1 MIDPLFGYDFINDA
15 FDGCTYTCQTEALAR
30 MIAGENVFL
39 SGAAGSGKTTVINTF
54 IKRVKEHRAVAV
66 TASTGIAAVLIG
78 GKTIHSWAGLG
89 IDTTPFNPKDISLSL
104 IPISEPTRPY

>member
-78 GKTIHSWAGLG
+78 GKTIHSWAGPVSYTHL
-89 IDTTPFNPKDISLSL
+89 TL
-104 IPISEPTRPY
+104 PTIALLCRSRWSPYH

>member
-39 SGAAGSGKTTVINTF
+39 SGAAG
-54 IKRVKEHRAVAV
+54 
-66 TASTGIAAVLIG
+66 
-78 GKTIHSWAGLG
+78 
-89 IDTTPFNPKDISLSL
+89 
-104 IPISEPTRPY
+104 